1 MTVVED
7 VECSD
12 ETCHMTIDDLENQ
25 IKNTE
30 TEIQVAKNR
39 YHEVLVMNLKKD
51 IQIEK
56 LKEKLEHSKYKKFL
70 EVLSESTIN
79 SLTKMDDN
87 QKKDRGFISV
97 AVRDL
102 YSSNLSRLKEITYSG
117 RSKNPMSPQ
126 KKKILHELFQLR
138 LENAS
143 DGSERL
149 RKLGD
154 CIKSAII
161 NINHSQK

>member
-1 MTVVED
+1 
-7 VECSD
+7 
-12 ETCHMTIDDLENQ
+12 MTIDDLRNQ
-25 IKNTE
+25 IKNIE
-30 TEIQVAKNR
+30 SEIQTAKNR
-39 YHEVLVMNLKKD
+39 YHEILVMNLKKD

-56 LKEKLEHSKYKKFL
+56 LKEKLANSKYRKFR
-70 EVLSESTIN
+70 EVLSESTIDN
-79 SLTKMDDN
+79 LTKMDDS
-87 QKKDRGFISV
+87 QKKDRVFILA

-117 RSKNPMSPQ
+117 RTKNPMSPQ
-126 KKKILHELFQLR
+126 KKKILNELFQIR

-143 DGSERL
+143 DSSERL
-149 RKLGD
+149 RSFGE